1 MADDCF
7 ANQPKVHDYLKEMPN
22 EGTLAIDVFQT
33 DKALIIQSP
42 IAGVEKNDL
51 DIYLEDDI
59 LIIRGERKR
68 EDIEEEIKDK
78 DFFTQECY
86 WGQFSRSLRLPL
98 DNLDTDNISASM
110 KNGILTI
117 SIPIVSLSNI
127 YHIESSERNP
137 FFFFKLL
144 SWKML
149 TLKYIYL
156 NKTHQ

>member
-1 MADDCF
+1 MEND
-7 ANQPKVHDYLKEMPN
+7 NDYLKEMPN

-117 SIPIVSLSNI
+117 SIPK
-127 YHIESSERNP
+127 IEKVKS
-137 FFFFKLL
+137 K
-144 SWKML
+144 K
-149 TLKYIYL
+149 I
-156 NKTHQ
+156 QIGD

>member
-1 MADDCF
+1 MENNMEND
-7 ANQPKVHDYLKEMPN
+7 NDYLKEMPN

-42 IAGVEKNDL
+42 IAGVEKDDL

-68 EDIEEEIKDK
+68 EDIGEEIKDK

-117 SIPIVSLSNI
+117 SIPK
-127 YHIESSERNP
+127 IEKVKS
-137 FFFFKLL
+137 K
-144 SWKML
+144 K
-149 TLKYIYL
+149 I
-156 NKTHQ
+156 QIGD

>member
-1 MADDCF
+1 MENNMEND
-7 ANQPKVHDYLKEMPN
+7 NDYLKEMPN

-117 SIPIVSLSNI
+117 SIPK
-127 YHIESSERNP
+127 IEKVKS
-137 FFFFKLL
+137 K
-144 SWKML
+144 K
-149 TLKYIYL
+149 I
-156 NKTHQ
+156 QIGD

>member
-1 MADDCF
+1 MEND
-7 ANQPKVHDYLKEMPN
+7 NDYLKEMPN

-42 IAGVEKNDL
+42 IAGVEKDDL

-117 SIPIVSLSNI
+117 VIPK
-127 YHIESSERNP
+127 IEKSKS
-137 FFFFKLL
+137 K
-144 SWKML
+144 K
-149 TLKYIYL
+149 I
-156 NKTHQ
+156 QIGD

>member
-1 MADDCF
+1 
-7 ANQPKVHDYLKEMPN
+7 MPN

-42 IAGVEKNDL
+42 IAGVEKDDL

-68 EDIEEEIKDK
+68 EDIGEEIKDK

-98 DNLDTDNISASM
+98 DNIDTDNISASM

-117 SIPIVSLSNI
+117 VIPK
-127 YHIESSERNP
+127 IEKSKS
-137 FFFFKLL
+137 K
-144 SWKML
+144 K
-149 TLKYIYL
+149 I
-156 NKTHQ
+156 QIGD

>member
-1 MADDCF
+1 MEND
-7 ANQPKVHDYLKEMPN
+7 NDYLKEMPN

-42 IAGVEKNDL
+42 IAGVEKDDL

-68 EDIEEEIKDK
+68 EDIGEEIKDK

-117 SIPIVSLSNI
+117 SIPK
-127 YHIESSERNP
+127 IEKVKS
-137 FFFFKLL
+137 K
-144 SWKML
+144 K
-149 TLKYIYL
+149 I
-156 NKTHQ
+156 QIGD

>member
-1 MADDCF
+1 MEND
-7 ANQPKVHDYLKEMPN
+7 NDYLKEMPN

-42 IAGVEKNDL
+42 IAGVEKDDL

-68 EDIEEEIKDK
+68 EDIGEEIKDK

-98 DNLDTDNISASM
+98 DNIDTDNISASM

-117 SIPIVSLSNI
+117 VIPK
-127 YHIESSERNP
+127 IEKSKS
-137 FFFFKLL
+137 K
-144 SWKML
+144 K
-149 TLKYIYL
+149 I
-156 NKTHQ
+156 QIGD

>member
-1 MADDCF
+1 MEND
-7 ANQPKVHDYLKEMPN
+7 NDYLKEMPN

-42 IAGVEKNDL
+42 IAGVEKDDL

-68 EDIEEEIKDK
+68 EDIGEEIKDK

-98 DNLDTDNISASM
+98 DNIDTDNISASM

-117 SIPIVSLSNI
+117 VIPK
-127 YHIESSERNP
+127 IEKSKS
-137 FFFFKLL
+137 K
-144 SWKML
+144 
-149 TLKYIYL
+149 
-156 NKTHQ
+156 KTQIGD

>member
-1 MADDCF
+1 MEND
-7 ANQPKVHDYLKEMPN
+7 NDYLKEMPN

-33 DKALIIQSP
+33 DKALIVQSP
-42 IAGVEKNDL
+42 IAGVEKDDL

-117 SIPIVSLSNI
+117 VIPK
-127 YHIESSERNP
+127 IEKSKS
-137 FFFFKLL
+137 K
-144 SWKML
+144 K
-149 TLKYIYL
+149 I
-156 NKTHQ
+156 QIGD

>member
-1 MADDCF
+1 MEND
-7 ANQPKVHDYLKEMPN
+7 NDYLKEMPN

-33 DKALIIQSP
+33 DKALIVQSP
-42 IAGVEKNDL
+42 IAGVEKDDL

-98 DNLDTDNISASM
+98 DNIDTDNISASM

-117 SIPIVSLSNI
+117 VIPK
-127 YHIESSERNP
+127 IEKSKSKKILIRD
-137 FFFFKLL
+137 
-144 SWKML
+144 
-149 TLKYIYL
+149 
-156 NKTHQ
+156 

>member
-1 MADDCF
+1 MEND
-7 ANQPKVHDYLKEMPN
+7 NDYLKEMPN

-33 DKALIIQSP
+33 DKALIDQST
-42 IAGVEKNDL
+42 IAGVEKDDL

-117 SIPIVSLSNI
+117 VIPK
-127 YHIESSERNP
+127 IEKSKS
-137 FFFFKLL
+137 K
-144 SWKML
+144 K
-149 TLKYIYL
+149 I
-156 NKTHQ
+156 QIGD